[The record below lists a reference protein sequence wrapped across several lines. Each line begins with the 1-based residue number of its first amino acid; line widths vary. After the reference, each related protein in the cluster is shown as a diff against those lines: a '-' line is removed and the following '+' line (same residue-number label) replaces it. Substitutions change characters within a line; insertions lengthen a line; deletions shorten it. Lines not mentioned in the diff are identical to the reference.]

1 MRIGQPANII
11 FQTSIPA
18 GGPTFSRTAFA
29 TNIPGPP
36 GVWTGRYGKPG
47 PVVVVETPEAEAE
60 IEESYPE
67 SGIKFI
73 RRYEGEP
80 SVIGSFP
87 NVGKPAGLVQ
97 VYSPEAEEAIRWEYP
112 GSTVKFIRVYD
123 GEQPLVGLGQ
133 EDASK
138 KFLPREHI
146 ILIGMVTLIGATL
159 GIIGFV
165 ERKQLWGQMLLGT
178 GSSMIGTSLVLL
190 LRDLTYR

>member
-1 MRIGQPANII
+1 MRIGQPANIT
-11 FQTSIPA
+11 FQTSISA
-18 GGPTFSRTAFA
+18 GDPTFSSSRTAFA

-67 SGIKFI
+67 SGVKFI

-97 VYSPEAEEAIRWEYP
+97 VYSPEGEEAVRWKYP
-112 GSTVKFIRVYD
+112 ASTIKFIRVYE

-133 EDASK
+133 EA
-138 KFLPREHI
+138 PRKILIREDI
-146 ILIGMVTLIGATL
+146 ILGGMVGATL
-159 GIIGFV
+159 GFIGFLN
-165 ERKQLWGQMLLGT
+165 RKQAWGQMLLST

-190 LRDLTYR
+190 MRDLTYK